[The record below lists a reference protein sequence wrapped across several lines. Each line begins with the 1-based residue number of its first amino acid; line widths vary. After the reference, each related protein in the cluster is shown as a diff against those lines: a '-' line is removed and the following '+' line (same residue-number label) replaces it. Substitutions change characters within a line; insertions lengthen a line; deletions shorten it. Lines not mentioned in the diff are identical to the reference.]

1 MTLFDII
8 RNLQAIAAQEPS
20 VKSVSDGDIYDALNA
35 AVDIKYGVFHITQDT
50 HTTHGDL
57 DVWGLNLFFIDRLLD
72 DGENRLSI
80 QSAGITI
87 LENVLKNF
95 ADTFGAEYMNN
106 IVYTPF
112 TQRFKD
118 NCAGVFCKISIST
131 VMDNL
136 CAEGGKIVLVKNQDK
151 SIDITS
157 NGRYNVTPD
166 YGFSGLGQVDIN
178 VDVQGGGCVA
188 SEESKTYTANGTYTI
203 TPTSGDCISK
213 ATVTVN
219 VPSEEPVLQQKTI
232 DIAENGSYSLAPD
245 AGVDGLS
252 NVNINVDVPPV
263 PITPNLQ
270 DKSIEITENGNTI
283 ITPADGYDGL
293 SQVEVITNVLPALQ
307 SKTIDITENGS
318 YGLSPD
324 MDAGFVGLAGVGI
337 NVNVPSKEPAL
348 QSKTIDITE
357 NGSYSLAPDEGIDGL
372 NRVDIT
378 VNVPSAPYVVPDDM
392 SFANSEFTTFRTD
405 DFDFSQ
411 KTNFYSCWR
420 SCISLKEFPLINVS
434 NGTYFG
440 LTWYDCQSLTEFP
453 LLDVSKGTNFV
464 NAWAD
469 CYKLASFPMLDLSKG
484 REFDCAWQ
492 NCKALTEFPALNLS
506 RGMSFDNAW
515 NGCSALTTMAQL
527 DLSRAEYEGF
537 LNTWKGCSS
546 LTNLGGF
553 GAIKQ
558 SFSLSNSPKLTVES
572 IMNVIN
578 QAATIDVG
586 TMNFGSTNLNKLTDA
601 QKAVAT
607 SKGWTLS

>member
-20 VKSVSDGDIYDALNA
+20 VRSVSDGDIYDALNA

-50 HTTHGDL
+50 HTTNGDL

-72 DGENRLSI
+72 NGENRLSI

-87 LENVLKNF
+87 LENVLKRF
-95 ADTFGAEYMNN
+95 ADTFGAEYLNN

-118 NCAGVFCKISIST
+118 NCAGVFCKISVST

-166 YGFSGLGQVDIN
+166 YGYSGLGSVDIN
-178 VDVQGGGCVA
+178 VNVPSTSEPKLQSKKYDITEDGTYTVLPDEGYDGLERVDIFAYTGSHCD
-188 SEESKTYTANGTYTI
+188 SEETYRTYTRNGTYEI
-203 TPTSGDCISK
+203 TPSNPDYFIRK
-213 ATVTVN
+213 ANVTVN
-219 VPSEEPVLQQKTI
+219 VPST
-232 DIAENGSYSLAPD
+232 
-245 AGVDGLS
+245 
-252 NVNINVDVPPV
+252 
-263 PITPNLQ
+263 
-270 DKSIEITENGNTI
+270 
-283 ITPADGYDGL
+283 
-293 SQVEVITNVLPALQ
+293 
-307 SKTIDITENGS
+307 
-318 YGLSPD
+318 
-324 MDAGFVGLAGVGI
+324 
-337 NVNVPSKEPAL
+337 
-348 QSKTIDITE
+348 
-357 NGSYSLAPDEGIDGL
+357 
-372 NRVDIT
+372 
-378 VNVPSAPYVVPDDM
+378 PYVVPDNM
-392 SFANSEFTTFRTD
+392 SFAHSEFTAFPFD

-440 LTWYDCQSLTEFP
+440 LAWYDCQSLTEFP

-469 CYKLASFPMLDLSKG
+469 CYKLTSFPMLDLSNG
-484 REFDCAWQ
+484 WEFDCAWQ

-527 DLSRAEYEGF
+527 DLSKAEHEGF

-572 IMNVIN
+572 MMNVIN
-578 QAATIDVG
+578 QAATIDAG

>member
-20 VKSVSDGDIYDALNA
+20 VRSVSDGDIYDALNA
-35 AVDIKYGVFHITQDT
+35 AVDIKYGCFHITQDT
-50 HTTHGDL
+50 HTTNGDL
-57 DVWGLNLFFIDRLLD
+57 DQWGLNLFYIDRLLD
-72 DGENRLSI
+72 NGENRLSI

-87 LENVLKNF
+87 LENVLKRF

-118 NCAGVFCKISIST
+118 NCAGVFCKISVST

-136 CAEGGKIVLVKNQDK
+136 CEEGGKIVLVKNQDK

-166 YGFSGLGQVDIN
+166 YGYSGLGSVDIN
-178 VDVQGGGCVA
+178 VDVQGG
-188 SEESKTYTANGTYTI
+188 EPLPPI
-203 TPTSGDCISK
+203 
-213 ATVTVN
+213 
-219 VPSEEPVLQQKTI
+219 EPVLQEKSI
-232 DIAENGSYSLAPD
+232 DIISNGSYSVSPD
-245 AGVDGLS
+245 AGV
-252 NVNINVDVPPV
+252 
-263 PITPNLQ
+263 
-270 DKSIEITENGNTI
+270 
-283 ITPADGYDGL
+283 
-293 SQVEVITNVLPALQ
+293 
-307 SKTIDITENGS
+307 
-318 YGLSPD
+318 
-324 MDAGFVGLAGVGI
+324 
-337 NVNVPSKEPAL
+337 
-348 QSKTIDITE
+348 
-357 NGSYSLAPDEGIDGL
+357 DGL

-378 VNVPSAPYVVPDDM
+378 VNVPSTSEPKLQSKKYDITEDGTYTVLPDAGYDGLERVDIFAYTGSHCDSEETYRTYTRNGTYEITPSNPDYFIRKANVTVNVPSTPYVVPDNM
-392 SFANSEFTTFRTD
+392 SFAHSEFTTFPFD

-440 LTWYDCQSLTEFP
+440 LAWYDCQSLTEFP

-484 REFDCAWQ
+484 WEFNCAWQ

-527 DLSRAEYEGF
+527 DLSHAEHEGF

-572 IMNVIN
+572 MMNVIN
-578 QAATIDVG
+578 QAATIDAG
-586 TMNFGSTNLNKLTDA
+586 TMNFGITNLNKLTDA

>member
-20 VKSVSDGDIYDALNA
+20 VRSVSDGDIYDALNA
-35 AVDIKYGVFHITQDT
+35 AVDIKYGCFHITQDT
-50 HTTHGDL
+50 HTTNGDL
-57 DVWGLNLFFIDRLLD
+57 DVWGLNLFYIDRLLD
-72 DGENRLSI
+72 NGENRLSI

-87 LENVLKNF
+87 LENVLKRF

-118 NCAGVFCKISIST
+118 NCAGVFCKISVST

-166 YGFSGLGQVDIN
+166 YGFSGLGEVEIN
-178 VDVQGGGCVA
+178 VDVQGG
-188 SEESKTYTANGTYTI
+188 EPLPPI
-203 TPTSGDCISK
+203 
-213 ATVTVN
+213 
-219 VPSEEPVLQQKTI
+219 EPVLQ
-232 DIAENGSYSLAPD
+232 E
-245 AGVDGLS
+245 
-252 NVNINVDVPPV
+252 
-263 PITPNLQ
+263 
-270 DKSIEITENGNTI
+270 KSIEITENGTTI
-283 ITPADGYDGL
+283 ITPAEEYDGL
-293 SQVEVITNVLPALQ
+293 SQVEVITNVLTPLQ

-318 YGLSPD
+318 YGVNPD
-324 MDAGFVGLAGVGI
+324 IDAGFVGLAGVGI
-337 NVNVPSKEPAL
+337 NVNVPSTSEPKL
-348 QSKTIDITE
+348 QSKKYDITE
-357 NGSYSLAPDEGIDGL
+357 DGTYTVLPDEGYDGL
-372 NRVDIT
+372 ERVDIFAYTGSRCDSEETYRTYTRNGTYEITPSNPDYFIRKANVT
-378 VNVPSAPYVVPDDM
+378 VNVPSTPYVVPDNM
-392 SFANSEFTTFRTD
+392 SFAHSEFTAFPFD

-434 NGTYFG
+434 NGTYFD
-440 LTWYDCQSLTEFP
+440 LAWYDCQSLTEFP

-469 CYKLASFPMLDLSKG
+469 CYKLTSFPMLDLSNG
-484 REFDCAWQ
+484 WEFDCAWQ

-527 DLSRAEYEGF
+527 DLSHAEHEGF

-572 IMNVIN
+572 MMNVIN
-578 QAATIDVG
+578 QAATIDAG